1 MVLTAE
7 DAGVRAAAISVVAA
21 GVALAVFLA
30 LRAGLDPLGATLLAL
45 IVALG
50 ALVVAIARRLSGGSV
65 RPLDCPRCGGVISS
79 HAPYCKH
86 CGERLA

>member
-1 MVLTAE
+1 VVS
-7 DAGVRAAAISVVAA
+7 AGVT
-21 GVALAVFLA
+21 LAVFLA

-45 IVALG
+45 ILALG
-50 ALVVAIARRLSGGSV
+50 ALVVAIARRLSEGRV
-65 RPLDCPRCGGVISS
+65 RPRYCPRCGGVISS